1 MIEWLAR
8 LIDPPTEHG
17 LLQEGTLTV
26 ALDLPLVGHVHLL
39 TVTSMYLDLD
49 LVAHEA
55 RHLVV
60 AQEARLTGEEIEE
73 DTEDDQDRLSAP
85 TRHVENL

>member
-1 MIEWLAR
+1 M
-8 LIDPPTEHG
+8 
-17 LLQEGTLTV
+17 

-39 TVTSMYLDLD
+39 TVTNMYLDLD
-49 LVAHEA
+49 LVDLEAH
-55 RHLVV
+55 HLVV
-60 AQEARLTGEEIEE
+60 AQEALLTGEEIEG